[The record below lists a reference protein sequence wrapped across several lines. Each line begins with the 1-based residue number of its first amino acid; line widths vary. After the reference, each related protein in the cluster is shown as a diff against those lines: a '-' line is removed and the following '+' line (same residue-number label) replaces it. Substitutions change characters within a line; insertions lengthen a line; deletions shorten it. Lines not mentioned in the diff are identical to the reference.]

1 MPTGYT
7 ADIKNGIT
15 FEQFV
20 LGCARAFGACVSLR
34 DEPSSTPIPDEFK
47 PNEYYIAEIAKAKA
61 SLAKLK
67 SLTPKEIHREAEKDY
82 KKQLKSHEN
91 MLVAK
96 CDLLGKYMSMLEQVK
111 AWQPPTPE
119 HQGLKDFMI
128 QQISTSIE
136 HDCDIKWLKSL
147 KPKKMTDADW
157 ISKQIESA
165 KSYLEYHTKENKE
178 EIERARERTA
188 WIKALRKSLNK

>member
-47 PNEYYIAEIAKAKA
+47 PNEYYIAEIAKAKTR
-61 SLAKLK
+61 LTKLK
-67 SLTPKEIHREAEKDY
+67 SLTAKEIHREAEKDY
-82 KKQLKSHEN
+82 QKQLKSHVN
-91 MLVAK
+91 MLANK
-96 CDLLGKYMSMLEQVK
+96 YDLLGKYKAMLEQVK

-136 HDCDIKWLKSL
+136 HDCDMVWIKSL
-147 KPKKMTDADW
+147 KPKKLADADW
-157 ISKQIESA
+157 ISKQIEHEVA
-165 KSYLEYHTKENKE
+165 NLEYHTKENKE
-178 EIERARERTA
+178 EIERAKGRTA
-188 WIKALRKSLNK
+188 WVKALRDSLK